1 MTRENRR
8 YPRASNHEFW
18 RSRPRNCSVASGP
31 EPSRG
36 NMKHIRIGF
45 FCAGLLAGAASFAP
59 AAAATMKG
67 TISDSMCGASH
78 AKMKDAK
85 MTDSDCTLA
94 CVNHG
99 AKYVFVSE
107 GKVYQISNQNL
118 PALMKEAGK
127 PV

>member
-1 MTRENRR
+1 
-8 YPRASNHEFW
+8 
-18 RSRPRNCSVASGP
+18 
-31 EPSRG
+31 
-36 NMKHIRIGF
+36 MKHIRIGF

-78 AKMKDAK
+78 AQMKDAHKDAK

-99 AKYVFVSE
+99 AKYVFFSE
-107 GKVYQISNQNL
+107 GKGYQISNQNL
-118 PALMKEAGK
+118 PALMKEAGEH
-127 PV
+127 VAVTGDVSGDTITISHVSVARHQ